1 MTRVA
6 RRIHSRFIGLGSCGG
21 RGRPSLTLRV
31 CAVERSVNSSGC
43 ESHTWKEVVP
53 QEAVGAD
60 REATNGREPSMSKGC
75 LGSSAS
81 LRAIMR
87 VNVEQ
92 APKTFLVEADP
103 PPERGRPRL

>member
-1 MTRVA
+1 M
-6 RRIHSRFIGLGSCGG
+6 
-21 RGRPSLTLRV
+21 
-31 CAVERSVNSSGC
+31 NSSGC